1 MQGKLA
7 LNLPEFEYRLEH
19 RQNKPYIFDI
29 IRKKYVKLDPE
40 EWVRQHFI
48 HYLINNSYPASLI
61 KIEAGHQFNFMQ
73 KRTDIVAYDRDIN
86 PFLLVECKSPDIQ
99 LSQKVFEQAAN
110 YNRSLKAP
118 MLAISNGLQHFFSHI
133 DFKNGSY
140 QMLDN
145 LPDFPSNN

>member
-1 MQGKLA
+1 MQGKLS
-7 LNLPEFEYRLEH
+7 LNLPAFDYKLEH

-29 IRKKYVKLDPE
+29 IRKKFVKLNPE

-48 HYLINNSYPASLI
+48 HYLIGKGYPASLI
-61 KIEAGHQFNFMQ
+61 KIEAGHTFNNLQ
-73 KRTDIVAYDRDIN
+73 KRTDIVAYDRNIN
-86 PFLLVECKSPDIQ
+86 PFLLTECKSPDIV

-133 DFKNGSY
+133 DFKTDSY

-145 LPDFPSNN
+145 LPEFPSN